1 MYSLPK
7 VILQVDLE
15 GGIQSNRIEETEG
28 VQEILGSSLSGKSRG
43 AYLMRSEEL
52 KVEIIEGVGSYIP
65 NGDDFRVPVD
75 IWEGETWEDK
85 GVKVGGGV
93 SVFS

>member
-28 VQEILGSSLSGKSRG
+28 VQEILGSSLSRKSRG
-43 AYLMRSEEL
+43 TYLMRSE
-52 KVEIIEGVGSYIP
+52 
-65 NGDDFRVPVD
+65 
-75 IWEGETWEDK
+75 
-85 GVKVGGGV
+85 
-93 SVFS
+93 